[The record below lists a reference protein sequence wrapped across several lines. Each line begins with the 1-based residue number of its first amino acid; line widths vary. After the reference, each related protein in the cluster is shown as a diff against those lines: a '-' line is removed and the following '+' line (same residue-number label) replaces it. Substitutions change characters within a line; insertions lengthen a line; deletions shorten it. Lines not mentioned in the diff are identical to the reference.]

1 VTAGLLVFHRKDQIG
16 QVLLKFLLG
25 DLESLILELL
35 RARVGHDQ
43 LQVLSGRILNLE
55 SRPSSPGLAD
65 RPSQL
70 R

>member
-1 VTAGLLVFHRKDQIG
+1 VTAGLLVFHRKDQTG

-35 RARVGHDQ
+35 RTRVGHDQ

-65 RPSQL
+65 RPSQ
-70 R
+70 RR

>member
-1 VTAGLLVFHRKDQIG
+1 VTAGLLVFHRKDQTG

-25 DLESLILELL
+25 DIESLILELL
-35 RARVGHDQ
+35 RTRVGHDQ

-65 RPSQL
+65 RPSQ
-70 R
+70 RR

>member
-1 VTAGLLVFHRKDQIG
+1 MTAGLLVFHRKDQTG

-35 RARVGHDQ
+35 RTRVGHDQ

-65 RPSQL
+65 RPSQ
-70 R
+70 RR